1 MLLTPILLEST
12 HHAFSI
18 NTDVRCL
25 VVAPGTVN
33 DLVRVAIEKSLTPRH
48 AVELALFG
56 TFRVRDPTG
65 TPGDLPLA
73 NSLKKISLR
82 SLIKSPLKRLQ
93 VVLGALLCSQV
104 GRPGRTVLRENGEEG
119 QCLRGFFKP

>member
-1 MLLTPILLEST
+1 VISTNFEKIT

-25 VVAPGTVN
+25 VVAPGTVD

-48 AVELALFG
+48 AVELALVG

-65 TPGDLPLA
+65 TPGDLPLVQ
-73 NSLKKISLR
+73 LHEKIS
-82 SLIKSPLKRLQ
+82 
-93 VVLGALLCSQV
+93 
-104 GRPGRTVLRENGEEG
+104 
-119 QCLRGFFKP
+119 